1 MNGHATENVIDFR
14 AGENGD
20 RDARHV
26 QKGNGRSRRRKGTP
40 RNADNLN
47 AKPGRKPM
55 PEKAQREARE
65 LSKAL
70 RSAIAASGLS
80 ESVVAHWCGVT
91 KQAVQRWTD
100 PDDVQTMPAPY
111 LALLPPSVRMHYLGG
126 LATHYE
132 HVRMASEPVDER
144 QLPLP
149 LDAGREGGGP

>member
-40 RNADNLN
+40 RNTDNLN

-55 PEKAQREARE
+55 PEKAQKEARE

-70 RSAIAASGLS
+70 RSAIAAFSMG
-80 ESVVAHWCGVT
+80 T
-91 KQAVQRWTD
+91 KRD
-100 PDDVQTMPAPY
+100 KAPF
-111 LALLPPSVRMHYLGG
+111 ANTNPPGCCDKCRGNPSK
-126 LATHYE
+126 AW
-132 HVRMASEPVDER
+132 ASSDHC
-144 QLPLP
+144 
-149 LDAGREGGGP
+149 